1 MKLKEGFVL
10 HEVGGQTLVLSS
22 GKELDLNKMI
32 TLNDTGKFLWEQLKK
47 GCELDDMV
55 KSMLSEY
62 DVDEAVA
69 RCGAEAFVEK
79 LKINGFLE
87 E

>member
-1 MKLKEGFVL
+1 MKLKDGFIL
-10 HEVGGQTLVLSS
+10 REVAGETLVLSPE
-22 GKELDLNKMI
+22 KELNLNKII
-32 TLNDTGKFLWEQLKK
+32 TLNDTGRFLWEQLER

-62 DVDEAVA
+62 NVDETAA
-69 RCGAEAFVEK
+69 RRGAEAFVEK
-79 LKINGFLE
+79 LKANGFLE